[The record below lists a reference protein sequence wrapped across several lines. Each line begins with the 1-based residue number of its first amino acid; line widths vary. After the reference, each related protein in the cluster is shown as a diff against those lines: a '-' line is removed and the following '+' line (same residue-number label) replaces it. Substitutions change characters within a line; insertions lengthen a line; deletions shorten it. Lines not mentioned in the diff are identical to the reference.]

1 MAGRRSGSETRKR
14 TRSLTV
20 RFNEQEAAA
29 LRSMAD
35 RSGRSVGAVVRA
47 AVLKIPPPPPSR
59 RPSVDHKAVARLL
72 GELGKIGSNLN
83 QIAKHANAGREITDG
98 TAASIELALREL
110 TELRHACMR
119 ALGREPDRP
128 H

>member
-1 MAGRRSGSETRKR
+1 MADRRSGSETRKR

-35 RSGRSVGAVVRA
+35 RTGRSVGAVVRA
-47 AVLKIPPPPPSR
+47 AVLNIPPPPAAR
-59 RPSVDHKAVARLL
+59 RPSVDHKAVAQLL
-72 GELGKIGSNLN
+72 GQLGKIGSNLN
-83 QIAKHANAGREITDG
+83 QIAKHANAGRSITDG
-98 TAASIELALREL
+98 TTASIDAALRDL
-110 TELRHACMR
+110 AELRHACLR